1 VLEVFLTISS
11 GLEGKVGGAG
21 DCCSREARGVVVS
34 GKRDRMDE
42 GGICCFSYTARD
54 AAVRYER
61 EECLDAEGGVF

>member
-1 VLEVFLTISS
+1 MFLLISL

-42 GGICCFSYTARD
+42 GGIRCFSYAARYS
-54 AAVRYER
+54 AVRYER
-61 EECLDAEGGVF
+61 GECPDAEGGVF